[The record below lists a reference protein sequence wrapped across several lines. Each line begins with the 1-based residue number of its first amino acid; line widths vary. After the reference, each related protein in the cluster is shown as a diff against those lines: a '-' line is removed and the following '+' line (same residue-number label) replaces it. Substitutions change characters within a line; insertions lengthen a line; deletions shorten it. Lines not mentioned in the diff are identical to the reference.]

1 MNMNADDIHKAS
13 LLACTLDEIVRD
25 ELLVAVERGKAD
37 GLSPP
42 VVASALLAVL
52 LTRAAELGVQM
63 FTIDKF
69 LMAAAGTYNKVMK
82 EAQDEDRAA

>member
-37 GLSPP
+37 GL
-42 VVASALLAVL
+42 
-52 LTRAAELGVQM
+52 
-63 FTIDKF
+63 
-69 LMAAAGTYNKVMK
+69 
-82 EAQDEDRAA
+82 